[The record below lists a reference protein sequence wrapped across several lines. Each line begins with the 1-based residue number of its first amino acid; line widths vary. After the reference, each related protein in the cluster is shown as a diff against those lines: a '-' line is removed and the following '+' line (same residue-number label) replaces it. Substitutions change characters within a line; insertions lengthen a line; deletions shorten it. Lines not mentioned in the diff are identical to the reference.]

1 MASVAQSFITRWDLD
16 KTYLRSRFDTLS
28 DLLSSAL
35 EKVEQKR
42 TVPGATA
49 VLRELGQSGG
59 RVHILSGS
67 PRQFRSRLTAKLR
80 LDGVA
85 WDELTLKPNLSNL
98 LRMRLYALRDQ
109 LGYKLPELLE
119 ARARDEQRFGSGLK
133 LREVLVGDDSES
145 DAFVYSLYADLSLGE
160 VPAHEL
166 ERVLMAGNLG
176 DRTVMRCK
184 SALAKLR
191 HQGAIDCIL
200 IHLDGQT
207 PPSLFTRYGARLV
220 PFYNY
225 LQAAFVL
232 LDRGFLSEA
241 STLTIASEF
250 MQQHG
255 FSADAAARS
264 YLDLAR
270 RGHVGDGAR
279 TRLLATIDSLGA
291 GATLPRELAAA
302 LLKLSI
308 DAAPRS
314 APRRQRPDYVE
325 LAAFHGGGRNRR
337 RPGQRFG

>member
-1 MASVAQSFITRWDLD
+1 VASVAQSFITRWDLD
-16 KTYLRSRFDTLS
+16 KTYLRSHFDTLS
-28 DLLSSAL
+28 DLVSSAL

-67 PRQFRSRLTAKLR
+67 PRQFKRRLMAKLR

-119 ARARDEQRFGSGLK
+119 ARARDEQRFGSALN

-166 ERVLMAGNLG
+166 ERVLEAGNLG
-176 DRTVMRCK
+176 ARTIMRCK
-184 SALAKLR
+184 NALARLR

-207 PPSLFTRYGARLV
+207 PPSLFTRYGPRLV

-250 MQQHG
+250 MQHHG
-255 FSADAAARS
+255 FSADTASRS
-264 YLDLAR
+264 YLDLVR
-270 RGHVGDGAR
+270 RGHVGEGAR
-279 TRLLATIDSLGA
+279 TRLLRAIEALGQGGTLPHELGA
-291 GATLPRELAAA
+291 ALAKLP
-302 LLKLSI
+302 I
-308 DAAPRS
+308 DGAPRS
-314 APRRQRPDYVE
+314 VPRRQRPDYLE
-325 LAAFHGGGRNRR
+325 LAALHGGGRNRR